1 MTNGAGVIALA
12 GEGRLANVLGA
23 PVKLISLGADT
34 AGLMDVLEA
43 EFPGGM
49 TFAAHIHRNSD
60 EAFYVLEG
68 ELMMRIGDRR
78 VKATP
83 GAFGL
88 APRGVAHGFDNE
100 GSLSAR
106 ILVWQMPAW
115 GAERFV
121 EALGQLPPGPP
132 DMDKLMEIFRVYD
145 FEPVP
150 PPPSGS

>member
-1 MTNGAGVIALA
+1 MTNGAGFIALA
-12 GEGRLANVLGA
+12 GEGSVAEALGA
-23 PVKLISLGADT
+23 PIRLISLGTDS
-34 AGLMDVLEA
+34 AGLMDVLEV
-43 EFPGGM
+43 EFPAGM

-68 ELMMRIGDRR
+68 ELVMRVGDRR
-78 VKATP
+78 VNVTP

-88 APRGVAHGFDNE
+88 APRGVAHGFENE
-100 GSLSAR
+100 GSRSAK

-121 EALGQLPPGPP
+121 EALSQLPPGPP
-132 DMDKLMEIFRVYD
+132 DMDQLMQIFRQYD
-145 FEPVP
+145 FEPVG